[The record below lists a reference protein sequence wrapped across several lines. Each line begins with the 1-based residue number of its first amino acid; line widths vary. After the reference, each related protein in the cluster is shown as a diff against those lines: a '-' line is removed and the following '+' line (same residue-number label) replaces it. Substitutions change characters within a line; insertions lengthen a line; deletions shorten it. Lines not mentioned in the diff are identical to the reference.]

1 MSTINIILRKDK
13 IKKTTGKCPLYMRV
27 IEGEKITVIS
37 LGQDILEEEWDDK
50 KQKAK
55 SKHSN
60 SSRINNLISQKLSE
74 AESFKIELNG
84 KPGLGELLKKGKV
97 KLVEKS
103 FSGYFNEY
111 LGELKRAQIA
121 GTFRKSESILKKL
134 TDYKKQRDILF
145 KELDLE
151 FLKNYEKHLRKL
163 GNSTNTIHANFR
175 VIRMLLN
182 RAVKEDV
189 ILIQN
194 NPFNK
199 YKLKAEKTEKT
210 FLTEEEIKSF
220 DNVVVTKGSAMAK
233 HKDIFVFAC
242 YAGGI
247 RISDLLQ
254 LRWEHYDP
262 KNEKV
267 TFFIQK
273 TKQQHS
279 VKLPPKAKEIINKYK
294 PEGDLKGFIFPFLD
308 NSEDLS
314 SPFVLL
320 KRISSATAYINKNL
334 KILAKK
340 ANINKKIS
348 QHISRHSYGT
358 MAHSKGMSIVHVSKI
373 MAHSNIA
380 TTLIYSK
387 VLGLDQD
394 EAQDKI
400 FS

>member
-1 MSTINIILRKDK
+1 MASVTVVLKRNKPKPNGVFPLYLRIIKNRKTVFESLGINVTEELWDEANKRVKGKYPNSARVNNTIAKKIAEANDK
-13 IKKTTGKCPLYMRV
+13 VLELDGKAGGVKQIKKEL
-27 IEGEKITVIS
+27 
-37 LGQDILEEEWDDK
+37 
-50 KQKAK
+50 
-55 SKHSN
+55 
-60 SSRINNLISQKLSE
+60 SQKVTG
-74 AESFKIELNG
+74 SF
-84 KPGLGELLKKGKV
+84 V
-97 KLVEKS
+97 D
-103 FSGYFNEY
+103 YFNEY
-111 LGELKRAQIA
+111 LGELERAQIA
-121 GTFRKSESILKKL
+121 GTHRKSKSILKKL
-134 TDYKKQRDILF
+134 TDYNKQRDISF
-145 KELDLE
+145 EELDLQ

-220 DNVVVTKGSAMAK
+220 DNVVVTTGSAMAK

-279 VKLPPKAKEIINKYK
+279 VKLPPKAKEIINRYK

-308 NSEDLS
+308 DSEDLS

>member
-1 MSTINIILRKDK
+1 MASVTVVLKRNKPKPNGDFPLYLRIIKNRKTVFESLGINVPEALWDEANKRVKGKYPNSARVNNTIAKKIAEANDK
-13 IKKTTGKCPLYMRV
+13 VLELDGKAGGVKQIKKEL
-27 IEGEKITVIS
+27 
-37 LGQDILEEEWDDK
+37 
-50 KQKAK
+50 
-55 SKHSN
+55 
-60 SSRINNLISQKLSE
+60 SQKVTG
-74 AESFKIELNG
+74 SF
-84 KPGLGELLKKGKV
+84 V
-97 KLVEKS
+97 D
-103 FSGYFNEY
+103 YFNEY
-111 LGELKRAQIA
+111 LGELERAQIA
-121 GTFRKSESILKKL
+121 GTHRKSKSILKKL
-134 TDYKKQRDILF
+134 TDYNKQRDISF
-145 KELDLE
+145 EELDLQ

-189 ILIQN
+189 MLIQN

-220 DNVVVTKGSAMAK
+220 DNVVVTTGSAMAK

-279 VKLPPKAKEIINKYK
+279 VKLPPKAKEIINRYK

-308 NSEDLS
+308 DSEDLS

>member
-103 FSGYFNEY
+103 FTNYFNEY
-111 LGELKRAQIA
+111 LGELERAQIA
-121 GTFRKSESILKKL
+121 GTFRKSKSVLKKL
-134 TDYKKQRDILF
+134 NDYNKKRDISF
-145 KELDLE
+145 EKFDLD

-189 ILIQN
+189 ILIQD
-194 NPFNK
+194 NPFQK
-199 YKLKAEKTEKT
+199 FISKKESVEKI
-210 FLTEEEIKSF
+210 FLTENELNAFESISIS
-220 DNVVVTKGSAMAK
+220 GSTQKIHQDM
-233 HKDIFVFAC
+233 FVFAS
-242 YAGGI
+242 YTGGI
-247 RISDLLQ
+247 RISDLLK
-254 LRWEHYDP
+254 LKWENFDGKHI
-262 KNEKV
+262 NI
-267 TFFIQK
+267 FIQK
-273 TKQQHS
+273 TKNHLS
-279 VKLPPKAKEIINKYK
+279 INVPTKGLAIMNKYK
-294 PEGDLKGFIFPFLD
+294 PKELDKPVGYIFPILKNED
-308 NSEDLS
+308 DLS
-314 SPFVLL
+314 NPHDLL
-320 KRISSATAYINKNL
+320 TKISSATAHANKNL
-334 KILAKK
+334 KSIAKSAKIEKIITFHSSRHTWATRALAK
-340 ANINKKIS
+340 
-348 QHISRHSYGT
+348 
-358 MAHSKGMSIVHVSKI
+358 GMPVTHVSKL
-373 MAHSNIA
+373 MGHSNLQVTMGYAKIVN
-380 TTLIYSK
+380 K
-387 VLGLDQD
+387 DLDD
-394 EAQDKI
+394 AMEV
-400 FS
+400 FN